1 MLEVVLEGTPYEM
14 GYQHGSADPSRVR
27 EVIEDKFRARE
38 RFLDKSGFES
48 GISEGEKRLE
58 RWHPPLI
65 EEMRG
70 IADGAGLPYREVLI
84 HNLYSFLGA
93 FTGSE
98 VRREGCSCAG
108 FARTPRGPLVGKNN
122 DAGGGI
128 ETHLLAKCYPQGK
141 TPFLHIAYIGM
152 VGSFTGMNRHGFT
165 LGGASVPAGDLTN
178 SEKCLF
184 SFWVFRKWLEECSS
198 VSEAIESARCTPITS
213 SCSMLMA
220 DLKDRDDSFVQMEY
234 FQPGYVFVRHPVDGR
249 LFFTNHPLT
258 DGGRSVESEAPAAA
272 AANSRARFQVLDE
285 LTRRAPRTA
294 EGLMSIMSAH
304 SSPARICQHNGMDG
318 AVMNTDA
325 SLVYAPEEQ
334 TLYISRGRPCD
345 VAGYDA
351 VTL

>member
-14 GYQHGSADPSRVR
+14 GYQHGAADPSRVR
-27 EVIEDKFRARE
+27 EVIEDKFRARA
-38 RFLDKSGFES
+38 RFADKRGFES
-48 GISEGEKRLE
+48 GISEGGKRLE
-58 RWHPPLI
+58 QWLPSLI

-84 HNLYSFLGA
+84 HNLYSFLGS
-93 FTGSE
+93 FTGSY

-108 FARTPRGPLVGKNN
+108 FARTPHGPLVGKNN

-128 ETHLLAKCYPQGK
+128 ETHLLARCYPQGK
-141 TPFLHIAYIGM
+141 TPFLHITYIGM

-178 SEKCLF
+178 SKDCLF
-184 SFWVFRKWLEECSS
+184 SFWVFRKWLEECTS
-198 VSEAIESARCTPITS
+198 VSEAVESARRTRITS
-213 SCSMLMA
+213 SCSLLMA
-220 DLKDRDDSFVQMEY
+220 DLKNRDDSFVHLEY
-234 FQPGYVFVRHPVDGR
+234 FQPSYVFIRNPIDDR

-258 DGGRSVESEAPAAA
+258 DGGMAVESEAPAAA
-272 AANSRARFQVLDE
+272 VANSRDRFHVLEE
-285 LTRRAPRTA
+285 LTGRAPRTR
-294 EGLMSIMSAH
+294 EGLMTIMSAH
-304 SSPARICQHNGMDG
+304 SSPARICQHNGIDG

-334 TLYISRGRPCD
+334 TLYLSRGRPCD
-345 VAGYDA
+345 VGGYYA